1 MIGNI
6 HSTTSISFKC
16 TTNGQS
22 DRKHSTVMTIFAL
35 KRKNKTDLHENIYC
49 FKFEFQNYHGETY
62 KRDNIYIRY
71 RDIRDIIYNPSP
83 V

>member
-1 MIGNI
+1 
-6 HSTTSISFKC
+6 
-16 TTNGQS
+16 
-22 DRKHSTVMTIFAL
+22 MTIFAL